1 MIAKVDL
8 QGLDSIMQSLD
19 PSVIKKATK
28 RTLDELMRG
37 GMTAAQK
44 EVTSHYNMKTSDLKR
59 YIGSRVV
66 ARDGLE
72 VSVSIRSQGY
82 VSMFNF
88 INKLSIQS
96 PLTRKNKNSK
106 AKSKVKVKIIKGG
119 GVHTF
124 RHAFVM
130 IGKSGNIG
138 IFERVRGVKSST
150 GNAKITRLNTIG
162 PIVMFEK
169 VGLPIIQKYVDDKTS
184 DIFRRNL
191 DFFMTQAAT
200 K

>member
-1 MIAKVDL
+1 MIVTIDMTGQEAL
-8 QGLDSIMQSLD
+8 LR
-19 PSVIKKATK
+19 SVNPNTAKKAIK
-28 RTLDELMRG
+28 RTLKEVMSSA
-37 GMTAAQK
+37 MTAGQK
-44 EVTSHYNMKTSDLKR
+44 EVTKKYNLKTSQLKR

-66 ARDGLE
+66 SKQGLE

-88 INKLSIQS
+88 INKASIQS
-96 PLTRKNKNSK
+96 SLTRKNKNS
-106 AKSKVKVKIIKGG
+106 KSKVKVKIIKGG

-150 GNAKITRLNTIG
+150 GNDKISRLNTVG
-162 PIVMFEK
+162 PIGMFEK
-169 VGLPIIQKYVDDKTS
+169 AGLPIIQDHVTS
-184 DIFRRNL
+184 RAADVLKRNL
-191 DFFMTQAAT
+191 AFYMGQES
-200 K
+200 

>member
-59 YIGSRVV
+59 YIGSRIV
-66 ARDGLE
+66 ARDGSE
-72 VSVSIRSQGY
+72 VSVSIRSMQY

-88 INKLSIQS
+88 INKASIQS
-96 PLTRKNKNSK
+96 SINRKYKK
-106 AKSKVKVKIIKGG
+106 GKSKVKVKIIKGG

-150 GNAKITRLNTIG
+150 GNAKITRLNTVG
-162 PIVMFEK
+162 PIGMFQK
-169 VGLPIIQKYVDDKTS
+169 IGLPIIQKYVDDKTS

-191 DFFMTQAAT
+191 SFYMDQAG
-200 K
+200 KK